1 MAIILQR
8 TITPRKMLSFLKSIH
23 RWVCGQFAP
32 DFSAPFALDY
42 TAQHHEIEA
51 LSFFQQ
57 SGKSLFR
64 DIRQKLNTK
73 KQVVICFT
81 NRCGSNWLA
90 ELLASTG
97 MMGHADEF
105 FNIDRI
111 QETCAKHN
119 LTSFDDF
126 IRHLPNNHSTANGIF
141 ATKLSWD
148 QLYFLTRIEVIP
160 RLIKQPEFIYI
171 IREDIAAQALSLLV
185 AEQTGQWKSNWNSG
199 INDKVNP
206 DSISDADIIE
216 GIQKIQRFQ
225 SQFEHFF
232 STFQLQPYRVYYE
245 QLMQQ
250 PEVIV
255 AQILRY
261 LGIYRASGYTIDPAK
276 LTLSVQRNEQTEQRL
291 ALFHQNTGNLYA
303 YTPRALAA

>member
-1 MAIILQR
+1 MLTR
-8 TITPRKMLSFLKSIH
+8 TITPRKMLSFLKSIY
-23 RWVCGQFAP
+23 RSICRQIKPTFP
-32 DFSAPFALDY
+32 TPFPILY
-42 TAQHHEIEA
+42 NPQYHETETLA
-51 LSFFQQ
+51 YFKQ

-64 DIRQKLNTK
+64 DITQSLTAK

-126 IRHLPNNHSTANGIF
+126 IRHLPNNHSTENGVF

-199 INDKVNP
+199 INGKVNP
-206 DSISDADIIE
+206 DSISDEDIIE

-225 SQFEHFF
+225 SQFEHYF